1 MRQEEGNVSM
11 GWSERNDRLLKP
23 TPMNETQRQLEP
35 GAWKLLAEYLRRPW
49 VLLPLLGL
57 VTFVLYC
64 GSLSFD
70 FVWDDWP
77 QIVNSPIIRTW
88 SNLPRAFG
96 SDLWYHMARHQ
107 VYYRPLFMAW
117 SMLNYTLFG
126 LQPWGW
132 HLGAILLHVG
142 AVAAVFWL
150 TRRLGLDY
158 WTAALAALIFALHPI
173 HIEPVAWVS
182 AASDTMV
189 TVFVALAFAAFLNG
203 RDSARN
209 SERSSSRKKR
219 AKWRVASLA
228 LLGCALLTKEMAV
241 VFSAL
246 VGIYVWLHP
255 AERKASPGRRVI
267 AAAMEAAPYAAVTL
281 AYALLRKNALL
292 HATGQFDPIHGMMDV
307 LRTLPLVLSIYLRQ
321 LLVPVGMTA
330 LYYTPYVTT
339 AILTQVVLP
348 VIVLGAAWAGLWYW
362 NRRNGNSTV
371 AFAGLWLLVG
381 LAPALY
387 LRNFGNGDFVR
398 DRYMYMPSIGFAILA
413 AMGLRRLP
421 SFKGWNAQA
430 VQGCAVLALCAGYM
444 GASLAQQAYWGNDL
458 LLLVRGQSL
467 YPGNPYA
474 EAGLA
479 KEYSQRGAHDRA
491 IELAQSVVRNHPE
504 YGYGPL
510 ALAEAFIH
518 AGRFEEGRVWLER
531 VDPDYAKSEVGMA
544 GVAGLYGQM
553 GDYERALA
561 LCSEILT
568 KEPDLY
574 SALYNCGNIH
584 LMDGQYR
591 DAEQLLSRA
600 AQLVPEQAAPKHF
613 LGRALLQDGRN
624 AEAQPY
630 LMQAAAMDPKVWDY
644 HYWLAQSLEKSGN
657 MSAARA
663 EYQRAL
669 QLNQDSKEAKL
680 RLTALEAK

>member
-1 MRQEEGNVSM
+1 
-11 GWSERNDRLLKP
+11 
-23 TPMNETQRQLEP
+23 
-35 GAWKLLAEYLRRPW
+35 
-49 VLLPLLGL
+49 LLGL
-57 VTFVLYC
+57 VTFVLYS

-96 SDLWYHMARHQ
+96 SDLWYHVARHQ
-107 VYYRPLFMAW
+107 VYYRPLFVAW

-126 LQPWGW
+126 LHPWGW
-132 HLGAILLHVG
+132 HLGAIVLHVA

-150 TRRLGLDY
+150 TRRLGLEY
-158 WTAALAALIFALHPI
+158 WIAALATLIFALHPI
-173 HIEPVAWVS
+173 HIEPVTWVS

-189 TVFVALAFAAFLNG
+189 TMFAALAFASYLNG
-203 RDSARN
+203 RDLKRN
-209 SERSSSRKKR
+209 PEQMKR
-219 AKWRVASLA
+219 TAWWFASLV
-228 LLGCALLTKEMAV
+228 LLACALLTKEMAV

-246 VGIYVWLHP
+246 VGIYAWLHP
-255 AERKASPGRRVI
+255 KREEASPLRRVS
-267 AAAMEAAPYAAVTL
+267 AAVIEAVPYALLTL
-281 AYALLRKNALL
+281 VYALLRRHALP
-292 HATGQFDPIHGMMDV
+292 HATGQFDPNHGMIDV
-307 LRTLPLVLSIYLRQ
+307 ARTLPLVLSLYLRQ
-321 LLVPVGMTA
+321 LVIPVGITG
-330 LYYTPYVTT
+330 LYYTPYVTS
-339 AILTQVVLP
+339 AILSQVALPVFALSVVL
-348 VIVLGAAWAGLWYW
+348 VGLWYW
-362 NRRNGNSTV
+362 NQREGNSTV

-398 DRYMYMPSIGFAILA
+398 DRYMYLPSIGFAILA

-421 SFKGWNAQA
+421 SFKTWNAQA
-430 VQGCAVLALCAGYM
+430 VQTCAVGVLCLGYVS
-444 GASLAQQAYWGNDL
+444 ASLAQQVYWGNDL

-474 EAGLA
+474 GAGLA
-479 KEYSQRGAHDRA
+479 KEYSQRGAHDQA
-491 IELAQSVVRNHPE
+491 IALAQTVVKDHPE

-510 ALAEAFIH
+510 ALAEAYIH
-518 AGRFEEGRVWLER
+518 AGRFEEGRIWLDR
-531 VDPDYAKSEVGMA
+531 VNPDYARSEVGMA
-544 GVAGLYGQM
+544 GLAGLYGQM

-561 LCSEILT
+561 LCSEILE
-568 KEPDLY
+568 KEPTLY

-600 AQLVPEQAAPKHF
+600 VELVPEQAAPKHF
-613 LGRALLQDGRN
+613 LGRALLQEGKN

-630 LMQAAAMDPKVWDY
+630 LLQAAAMDPKVWDY
-644 HYWLAQSLEKSGN
+644 HYWLAESLEKSGN
-657 MSAARA
+657 ISAARE

>member
-1 MRQEEGNVSM
+1 MDQ
-11 GWSERNDRLLKP
+11 
-23 TPMNETQRQLEP
+23 TQGPPEP
-35 GAWKLLAEYLRRPW
+35 GASELLAKHLRRPS

-57 VTFVLYC
+57 VTFVVYS

-96 SDLWYHMARHQ
+96 SDLWYHVARHQ
-107 VYYRPLFMAW
+107 VYYRPLFVAW

-126 LQPWGW
+126 LRPWGW
-132 HLGAILLHVG
+132 HFGAVLLHVG

-150 TRRLGLDY
+150 ARRLGLEY

-173 HIEPVAWVS
+173 HIEPVTWIS

-189 TVFVALAFAAFLNG
+189 TMFAALAFAAFLNG
-203 RDSARN
+203 RDPERN
-209 SERSSSRKKR
+209 PERKRK
-219 AKWRVASLA
+219 AAWWIASLA
-228 LLGCALLTKEMAV
+228 LLACALLTKEMAV

-246 VGIYVWLHP
+246 VGIYAWLHP
-255 AERKASPGRRVI
+255 MQRKSSPGQRVLG
-267 AAAMEAAPYAAVTL
+267 AAMEAAPYAVVTL
-281 AYALLRKNALL
+281 AYALLRKHALL
-292 HATGQFDPIHGMMDV
+292 HATGQFDPSHGMMDV
-307 LRTLPLVLSIYLRQ
+307 ARTLPLVLSIYLRQ
-321 LLVPVGMTA
+321 LLVPVGITG
-330 LYYTPYVTT
+330 LYYTPYVTS
-339 AILTQVVLP
+339 AILSQVAVPVLM
-348 VIVLGAAWAGLWYW
+348 LGAALAGLWYW
-362 NRRNGNSTV
+362 NRREGNSTV

-398 DRYMYMPSIGFAILA
+398 DRYIYLPSIGFAILA
-413 AMGLRRLP
+413 AIGLRRLP
-421 SFKGWNAQA
+421 SIKAWSAQA
-430 VQGCAVLALCAGYM
+430 VQGCAVLVLCSGYVC
-444 GASLAQQAYWGNDL
+444 ASIAQQVYWGNDL

-474 EAGLA
+474 VAGLA

-491 IELAQSVVRNHPE
+491 IELAQSVVRDHPE

-510 ALAEAFIH
+510 ALAESYIR

-531 VDPDYAKSEVGMA
+531 VNPDYAKSEVGMA

-561 LCSEILT
+561 LCSEILE
-568 KEPDLY
+568 KEPNLY

-600 AQLVPEQAAPKHF
+600 VQLVPEQAAPKHF

-630 LMQAAAMDPKVWDY
+630 LLQAVDMDPKVWDY
-644 HYWLAQSLEKSGN
+644 HYWLAVSFEGSGN
-657 MSAARA
+657 TSAARA
-663 EYQRAL
+663 EYRRAL
-669 QLNQDSKEAKL
+669 QLNQDSKEAKV